1 MPVVIRWLD
10 VDHRTKVYR
19 SCGIITGLRL
29 MTFVSAGLG
38 MAAACALVVSITAQA
53 QGAPVPT
60 REQADLFNT
69 KIRPVLFDTCGEC
82 HLDDEDGGLRIDS
95 RESLVKGGENG
106 PAVVPGDP
114 EASLLI
120 HAIRRDGTGPR
131 MPKEGPKLSSET
143 IDAFTKW
150 IKDGAPWPP
159 DK

>member
-1 MPVVIRWLD
+1 MRL
-10 VDHRTKVYR
+10 
-19 SCGIITGLRL
+19 LRASL
-29 MTFVSAGLG
+29 SVAS
-38 MAAACALVVSITAQA
+38 ACALVASISAQA
-53 QGAPVPT
+53 RQDAVPT
-60 REQADLFNT
+60 RDQADFFNM

-95 RESLVKGGENG
+95 RESLIKGGENG
-106 PAVVPGDP
+106 PAIVPGDP

-131 MPKEGPKLSSET
+131 MPKEGPKLSAET
-143 IDAFTKW
+143 IDAFSKW

>member
-1 MPVVIRWLD
+1 M
-10 VDHRTKVYR
+10 
-19 SCGIITGLRL
+19 RL
-29 MTFVSAGLG
+29 STATLSL
-38 MAAACALVVSITAQA
+38 AAACALVASISAQA
-53 QGAPVPT
+53 QRDAVPT
-60 REQADLFNT
+60 REQADFFNT

-95 RESLVKGGENG
+95 REALVKGGENG

-131 MPKEGPKLSSET
+131 MPKEGPKLSPET

-159 DK
+159 DREPVR

>member
-1 MPVVIRWLD
+1 VA
-10 VDHRTKVYR
+10 
-19 SCGIITGLRL
+19 S
-29 MTFVSAGLG
+29 
-38 MAAACALVVSITAQA
+38 ACALVASISAQA
-53 QGAPVPT
+53 RQDAVPT
-60 REQADLFNT
+60 RDQADFFNM

-95 RESLVKGGENG
+95 RESLIKGGENG
-106 PAVVPGDP
+106 PAIVPGDP

-131 MPKEGPKLSSET
+131 MPKEGPKLSAET
-143 IDAFTKW
+143 IDAFSKW

>member
-1 MPVVIRWLD
+1 
-10 VDHRTKVYR
+10 
-19 SCGIITGLRL
+19 
-29 MTFVSAGLG
+29 
-38 MAAACALVVSITAQA
+38 MAAACAVAVSISA
-53 QGAPVPT
+53 QGVKDPVPT
-60 REQADLFNT
+60 REQADFFNA

-95 RESLVKGGENG
+95 RESLIKGGENG

-131 MPKEGPKLSSET
+131 MPKEGPKLSQET

>member
-1 MPVVIRWLD
+1 MPLS
-10 VDHRTKVYR
+10 T
-19 SCGIITGLRL
+19 TGLSL
-29 MTFVSAGLG
+29 
-38 MAAACALVVSITAQA
+38 AAACLLVASISAQA
-53 QGAPVPT
+53 PKDVMPT
-60 REQADLFNT
+60 HEQADFFNA
-69 KIRPVLFDTCGEC
+69 KIRPVLFDTCGDC

-95 RESLVKGGENG
+95 RESLIKGGENG
-106 PAVVPGDP
+106 PAIVPGDP

-131 MPKEGPKLSSET
+131 MPKEGPKLSPDT

>member
-1 MPVVIRWLD
+1 
-10 VDHRTKVYR
+10 
-19 SCGIITGLRL
+19 
-29 MTFVSAGLG
+29 MTLFSAGCG
-38 MAAACALVVSITAQA
+38 MAAACALVVSIAAQA

-95 RESLVKGGENG
+95 RESLIKGGENG
-106 PAVVPGDP
+106 PAIVPGDP

-131 MPKEGPKLSSET
+131 MPKEGPKLSQET
-143 IDAFTKW
+143 IDAFMKW

-159 DK
+159 DKEREEK